1 MDCLNGRKGVSNDGA
16 TFPADHEGVMSMPRY
31 RAVVLAAACALAL
44 AAPAS
49 AAYAAT
55 AAPHAAAKPVL
66 TVGKKGGPAVKKRAV
81 LEASL
86 AKGKNVVFALK
97 TSLGTFTAT
106 CSRSALQA
114 KVTANP
120 SSRGKATLSLTKET
134 ISHCTLKGAPD
145 GIKLNGIKGVNL
157 PSDVTVSSAKGFPV
171 TIAGRSK
178 TKPVAFQA
186 SINASSVGA
195 GTLTC
200 VVTAPKVSGHAS
212 NKGNEVT
219 VAKQKFTLDKS
230 ASSPDCTIASSATFS
245 ATYGPIRDTSVKH
258 SPKVFVS

>member
-1 MDCLNGRKGVSNDGA
+1 
-16 TFPADHEGVMSMPRY
+16 MSMPRY

-44 AAPAS
+44 AAPAG

-55 AAPHAAAKPVL
+55 AAHHAAKPVL
-66 TVGKKGGPAVKKRAV
+66 TIKKKGGPAVRKRAV

-86 AKGKNVVFALK
+86 AKGTSVVFSLNS
-97 TSLGTFTAT
+97 TLGTFSAV
-106 CSRSALQA
+106 CSRSTLRA

-134 ISHCTLKGAPD
+134 LSRCTLKNPPD
-145 GIKLNGIKGVNL
+145 GISLTGVKALDL
-157 PSDVTVSSAKGFPV
+157 PSDVTISSAKGFPV
-171 TIAGRSK
+171 TIAGSSK
-178 TKPVAFQA
+178 TKPLAFQA
-186 SINASSVGA
+186 TINASSLGV

-200 VVTAPKVSGHAS
+200 VVTASKVRAHGS
-212 NKGNEVT
+212 NKGNEVSA
-219 VAKQKFTLDKS
+219 AKQKFTLDTAKS
-230 ASSPDCTIASSATFS
+230 SSLCADAASSVTFS

>member
-1 MDCLNGRKGVSNDGA
+1 
-16 TFPADHEGVMSMPRY
+16 MSMPRY
-31 RAVVLAAACALAL
+31 RPVVIAAACALAL

-55 AAPHAAAKPVL
+55 AAHHAAKPVL
-66 TVGKKGGPAVKKRAV
+66 TVGKKGGPAVRKRAV
-81 LEASL
+81 LKASL
-86 AKGKNVVFALK
+86 AKGKSAVFALS

-106 CSRSALQA
+106 CSKSALEA

-120 SSRGKATLSLTKET
+120 STKGKATLSLTGET
-134 ISHCTLKGAPD
+134 ISSCTLKGAPS
-145 GIKLNGIKGVNL
+145 GVTLTSITAINL
-157 PSDVTVSSAKGFPV
+157 PSNVTISSAKGFPV
-171 TIAGRSK
+171 TIAGKSK
-178 TKPVAFQA
+178 SKPLAFSA
-186 SINASSVGA
+186 AINTGSLGA

-200 VVTAPKVSGHAS
+200 VVTAPSAKASGS

-219 VAKQKFTLDKS
+219 VSKQKFTLDKS
-230 ASSPDCTIASSATFS
+230 ASSADCSIASSATFS

>member
-1 MDCLNGRKGVSNDGA
+1 MDCSNGRKGVSNDAA
-16 TFPADHEGVMSMPRY
+16 TFLTDHEGVMSMPRY
-31 RAVVLAAACALAL
+31 RPVVLAAACALAL

-55 AAPHAAAKPVL
+55 AAHQAAAKPVL

-86 AKGKNVVFALK
+86 AKGASVVFTLK
-97 TSLGTFTAT
+97 SSLGTFKAT
-106 CSRSALQA
+106 CSRSTLKA

-120 SSRGKATLSLTKET
+120 SSRGKATLSLTGET
-134 ISHCTLKGAPD
+134 ISHCTLKNSD
-145 GIKLNGIKGVNL
+145 GIILTGVKALNL

-178 TKPVAFQA
+178 TKPLGFQA
-186 SINASSVGA
+186 TINASSLGV

-212 NKGNEVT
+212 NKSNEVSAT
-219 VAKQKFTLDKS
+219 KQKFTLDKAKS
-230 ASSPDCTIASSATFS
+230 SSLCADAASSVTFS